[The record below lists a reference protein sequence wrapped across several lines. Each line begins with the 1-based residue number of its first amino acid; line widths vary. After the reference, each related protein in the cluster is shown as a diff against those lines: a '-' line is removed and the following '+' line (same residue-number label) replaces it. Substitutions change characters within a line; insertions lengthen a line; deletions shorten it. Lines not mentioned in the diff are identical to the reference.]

1 MTKCRS
7 AGAFEAMSWMLA
19 AMPQDSIIV
28 SRHQLSAAD
37 GRRELDIATALQ
49 GANHVMQLLQALA
62 ETSSTAGAND
72 EPPVLTNLQMH
83 MLMTHLLSKHQH
95 CQPPDVHSSLDAG
108 TALVLSICC
117 SAYFLKAPPPP
128 AITQWPA
135 GAPCKSNC
143 SLAAFHFALCSL
155 HKPHLICRQNAARQ

>member
-28 SRHQLSAAD
+28 SRRQLSAAD
-37 GRRELDIATALQ
+37 GPRELDIATALQ

-72 EPPVLTNLQMH
+72 EPPVLQM
-83 MLMTHLLSKHQH
+83 
-95 CQPPDVHSSLDAG
+95 SS
-108 TALVLSICC
+108 
-117 SAYFLKAPPPP
+117 
-128 AITQWPA
+128 
-135 GAPCKSNC
+135 
-143 SLAAFHFALCSL
+143 
-155 HKPHLICRQNAARQ
+155 

>member
-1 MTKCRS
+1 
-7 AGAFEAMSWMLA
+7 MSWMLA

-128 AITQWPA
+128 QSHNGRLEHPA
-135 GAPCKSNC
+135 NLIAAWLHSTLPC
-143 SLAAFHFALCSL
+143 ALCTN
-155 HKPHLICRQNAARQ
+155 LI